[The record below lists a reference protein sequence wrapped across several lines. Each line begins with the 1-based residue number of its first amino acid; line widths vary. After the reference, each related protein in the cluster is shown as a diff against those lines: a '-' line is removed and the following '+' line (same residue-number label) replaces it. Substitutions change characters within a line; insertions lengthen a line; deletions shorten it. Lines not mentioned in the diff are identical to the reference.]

1 MGVLEQES
9 VRLSAPTP
17 GGRRV
22 IADVPMSE
30 CSSEPPFDVC
40 VHRIKGGS
48 GHPTAAHRRLIG
60 DHDQRESCGRQPGR
74 SVHGTGLDLDLFE
87 SFDRIRTIDIEDPV
101 PIEQDHPVATL
112 KHCHCPVERCRVD
125 FEEAIREH
133 QSMMTSLGG
142 VWPELDSTAR
152 AVIERVADGGTVFWF
167 GNGGSATQA
176 LHFATE
182 LVGRFERNRPGIRS
196 YALVAD
202 TSLMTAVANDYSF
215 DVIFA
220 RQIESLCRPG
230 DVAVGLSTSGNSPN
244 VLQAIDA
251 AASLG
256 ALTVGFTGGDGG
268 KLAQTVDFSIVAPS
282 SRTCRI
288 QEAHLFLGHTLCE
301 LIEASVPESDDVR
314 ST

>member
-1 MGVLEQES
+1 M
-9 VRLSAPTP
+9 
-17 GGRRV
+17 
-22 IADVPMSE
+22 
-30 CSSEPPFDVC
+30 
-40 VHRIKGGS
+40 
-48 GHPTAAHRRLIG
+48 
-60 DHDQRESCGRQPGR
+60 
-74 SVHGTGLDLDLFE
+74 
-87 SFDRIRTIDIEDPV
+87 
-101 PIEQDHPVATL
+101 
-112 KHCHCPVERCRVD
+112 D

-133 QSMMTSLGG
+133 ESMMASVGEL
-142 VWPELDSTAR
+142 WPVLEATAQ
-152 AVIERVADGGTVFWF
+152 AVIERVADGGAVFWF

-202 TSLMTAVANDYSF
+202 TSLITAVANDYSF

-244 VLQAIDA
+244 VSQAIDA
-251 AASLG
+251 ATSIG
-256 ALTVGFTGGDGG
+256 ALTVGLTGGEGG
-268 KLAQTVDFSIVAPS
+268 KLARSVDFSIVAPS

-314 ST
+314 SS

>member
-1 MGVLEQES
+1 MRDRPTE
-9 VRLSAPTP
+9 LSTDL
-17 GGRRV
+17 GIHRVEGR
-22 IADVPMSE
+22 
-30 CSSEPPFDVC
+30 
-40 VHRIKGGS
+40 S
-48 GHPTAAHRRLIG
+48 GHPTAADCGLVG
-60 DHDQRESCGRQPGR
+60 DHGQRVSGLVQTGR
-74 SVHGTGLDLDLFE
+74 SGDRAGLHLQFVE
-87 SFDRIRTIDIEDPV
+87 SFDEIGTIDIQDAV

-112 KHCHCPVERCRVD
+112 KHCPCPVERCRVD

-133 QSMMTSLGG
+133 ESMMTSVGEL
-142 VWPELDSTAR
+142 WPVLEATAQ
-152 AVIERVADGGTVFWF
+152 AVIERVADGGAVFWF

-196 YALVAD
+196 YSLVAD

-244 VLQAIDA
+244 VSQAIDA
-251 AASLG
+251 ATSIG

-268 KLAQTVDFSIVAPS
+268 KLARSVDYSIVAPS
-282 SRTCRI
+282 VRTCRI

-301 LIEASVPESDDVR
+301 LIEESVPESDDVR
-314 ST
+314 SS

>member
-1 MGVLEQES
+1 MI
-9 VRLSAPTP
+9 T
-17 GGRRV
+17 
-22 IADVPMSE
+22 DVPTRNRLTKLSIDFGM
-30 CSSEPPFDVC
+30 
-40 VHRIKGGS
+40 HRIQGGS
-48 GHPTAAHRRLIG
+48 GHPTAAHGGLVG
-60 DHDQRESCGRQPGR
+60 DDGQSVSGVDKSGR
-74 SVHGTGLDLDLFE
+74 STNCTSLYLQFVE
-87 SFDRIRTIDIEDPV
+87 RFDRIRTIDIEDAV

-112 KHCHCPVERCRVD
+112 KHCPCPVERCRVD

-133 QSMMTSLGG
+133 QSMMTSVGEL
-142 VWPELDSTAR
+142 WPVLEATAQ
-152 AVIERVADGGTVFWF
+152 AVIERVADGGAVFWF

-202 TSLMTAVANDYSF
+202 TSLITAVANDYSF

-220 RQIESLCRPG
+220 RQVESLCRPG
-230 DVAVGLSTSGNSPN
+230 DVAIGLSTSGNSPN
-244 VLQAIDA
+244 VSQAIDA
-251 AASLG
+251 ATSIG

-268 KLAQTVDFSIVAPS
+268 KLARSVDFSIVAPS
-282 SRTCRI
+282 RRTCRI

-314 ST
+314 SS

>member
-1 MGVLEQES
+1 
-9 VRLSAPTP
+9 
-17 GGRRV
+17 
-22 IADVPMSE
+22 
-30 CSSEPPFDVC
+30 
-40 VHRIKGGS
+40 
-48 GHPTAAHRRLIG
+48 
-60 DHDQRESCGRQPGR
+60 
-74 SVHGTGLDLDLFE
+74 
-87 SFDRIRTIDIEDPV
+87 
-101 PIEQDHPVATL
+101 
-112 KHCHCPVERCRVD
+112 
-125 FEEAIREH
+125 
-133 QSMMTSLGG
+133 MMTSLGA
-142 VWPELDSTAR
+142 VWPELETTAR

-176 LHFATE
+176 LPFAPE

-215 DVIFA
+215 EVIFA
-220 RQIESLCRPG
+220 RQIESLCRRG

>member
-1 MGVLEQES
+1 
-9 VRLSAPTP
+9 
-17 GGRRV
+17 
-22 IADVPMSE
+22 
-30 CSSEPPFDVC
+30 
-40 VHRIKGGS
+40 
-48 GHPTAAHRRLIG
+48 
-60 DHDQRESCGRQPGR
+60 
-74 SVHGTGLDLDLFE
+74 
-87 SFDRIRTIDIEDPV
+87 
-101 PIEQDHPVATL
+101 
-112 KHCHCPVERCRVD
+112 VD

-133 QSMMTSLGG
+133 QSMMASLSE
-142 VWPELDSTAR
+142 VWPSLR
-152 AVIERVADGGTVFWF
+152 AAGDALIERVRAGGAVFWF

-182 LVGRFERNRPGIRS
+182 LVGRFERERRGIRS

-244 VLQAIDA
+244 VLQGVDA

-256 ALTVGFTGGDGG
+256 ALTVGFTGGEGG
-268 KLAQTVDFSIVAPS
+268 KLARSVDIPIVVPHL
-282 SRTCRI
+282 RTCRV

-301 LIEASVPESDDVR
+301 IVEAAMPESDGDVR
-314 ST
+314 SH

>member
-1 MGVLEQES
+1 M
-9 VRLSAPTP
+9 
-17 GGRRV
+17 
-22 IADVPMSE
+22 M
-30 CSSEPPFDVC
+30 
-40 VHRIKGGS
+40 
-48 GHPTAAHRRLIG
+48 
-60 DHDQRESCGRQPGR
+60 
-74 SVHGTGLDLDLFE
+74 
-87 SFDRIRTIDIEDPV
+87 
-101 PIEQDHPVATL
+101 ATL
-112 KHCHCPVERCRVD
+112 GE
-125 FEEAIREH
+125 
-133 QSMMTSLGG
+133 
-142 VWPELDSTAR
+142 VWPTLETTAR

-167 GNGGSATQA
+167 GNGGSAAQA

-268 KLAQTVDFSIVAPS
+268 KLARTVDFSIVAPS

-301 LIEASVPESDDVR
+301 LIEESVPESDDVR
-314 ST
+314 SS

>member
-1 MGVLEQES
+1 MI
-9 VRLSAPTP
+9 T
-17 GGRRV
+17 
-22 IADVPMSE
+22 DVPTRDCLSKATID
-30 CSSEPPFDVC
+30 FGI
-40 VHRIKGGS
+40 HRVEGRS
-48 GHPTAAHRRLIG
+48 GHPAAADRGLIG
-60 DHDQRESCGRQPGR
+60 DDGQPVSSPEQTGR
-74 SVHGTGLDLDLFE
+74 SGNCASLHLQVVE
-87 SFDRIRTIDIEDPV
+87 AFDRIGTIDIEDAV

-112 KHCHCPVERCRVD
+112 KHCPCPVERCRVD

-133 QSMMTSLGG
+133 ESMMTSVGEL
-142 VWPELDSTAR
+142 WPVLEATAQ
-152 AVIERVADGGTVFWF
+152 AVIERVADGGAVFWF

-202 TSLMTAVANDYSF
+202 TSLITAVANDYSF

-244 VLQAIDA
+244 VSQAIDA
-251 AASLG
+251 ATSIG
-256 ALTVGFTGGDGG
+256 ALTVGFTGGEGG
-268 KLAQTVDFSIVAPS
+268 KLARSVDFSIVAPS

-314 ST
+314 SS

>member
-1 MGVLEQES
+1 M
-9 VRLSAPTP
+9 
-17 GGRRV
+17 
-22 IADVPMSE
+22 
-30 CSSEPPFDVC
+30 
-40 VHRIKGGS
+40 
-48 GHPTAAHRRLIG
+48 
-60 DHDQRESCGRQPGR
+60 
-74 SVHGTGLDLDLFE
+74 
-87 SFDRIRTIDIEDPV
+87 
-101 PIEQDHPVATL
+101 
-112 KHCHCPVERCRVD
+112 D

-133 QSMMTSLGG
+133 ESMMTSVGEL
-142 VWPELDSTAR
+142 WPVLEATAQ
-152 AVIERVADGGTVFWF
+152 AVIERVADGGAVFWF

-202 TSLMTAVANDYSF
+202 TSLITAVANDYSF

-244 VLQAIDA
+244 VSQAIDA
-251 AASLG
+251 ATSIG
-256 ALTVGFTGGDGG
+256 ALTVGLTGGEGG
-268 KLAQTVDFSIVAPS
+268 KLARSVDFSIVAPS

-314 ST
+314 SS